1 MTVNGGLSSN
11 NSIFFSEIQSAF
23 GGSNPIFINEY
34 YRGGEVPVNRTVTSY
49 AAMSNS
55 GSGAGTARGIEVAQT
70 SVAGGTVAAGNNDLS
85 TTSSERSLG
94 QASAGGV
101 PSGSF
106 MGGVDGGAVRADAW
120 YVRFS
125 TVRNPADWEITG
137 ATVRNNRTGQT
148 AGIPGNGGS
157 IYFQGPVWLNNDGS
171 EPSVGGRLI
180 PSQPSAFPGG
190 IQAGDTFSVT
200 GCSGFRCGISPVTS
214 GQRTRSTTTRA
225 ATFNTTMTNRSGFT
239 LNFTSSVGNDS
250 SFTNGESVSAA
261 GQTSSSWNWSHPAV
275 TATSSDANSSVPS
288 SGTLDMNDFRSI
300 TNYTPG

>member
-1 MTVNGGLSSN
+1 MTVNGGTTN
-11 NSIFFSEIQSAF
+11 NPIFFSELQSAF
-23 GGSNPIFINEY
+23 GGTNPIFLNEY
-34 YRGGEVPVNRTVTSY
+34 YRGGQVSTNRTVTSY

-55 GSGAGTARGIEVAQT
+55 GSGSGTARGIQVAQT
-70 SVAGGTVAAGNNDLS
+70 STPGGTIAAGNNDLS

-106 MGGVDGGAVRADAW
+106 MGGVDGGAVRADSW

-137 ATVRNNRTGQT
+137 ATVRNNRTRQT

-171 EPSVGGRLI
+171 EPNVGGRLI

-190 IQAGDTFSVT
+190 IQAGDTFTVT

-214 GQRTRSTTTRA
+214 GQRTRSTTTQA
-225 ATFNTTMTNRSGFT
+225 ATVTTTMTNQSGHT
-239 LNFTSSVGNDS
+239 LNFTSSAGNDS
-250 SFTNGESVSAA
+250 SFTNGETVSDT
-261 GQTSSSWNWSHPAV
+261 GTSTSWSWSHPAV
-275 TATSSDANSSVPS
+275 TATSSDANSNIPA
-288 SGTLDMNDFRSI
+288 SGAVDLNDFRTI